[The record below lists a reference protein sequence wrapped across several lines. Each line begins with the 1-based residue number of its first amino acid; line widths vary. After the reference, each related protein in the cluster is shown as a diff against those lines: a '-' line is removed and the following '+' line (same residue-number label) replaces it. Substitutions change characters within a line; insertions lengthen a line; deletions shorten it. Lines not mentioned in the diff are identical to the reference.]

1 MPDVEFAIGGKN
13 ETAKAINSTV
23 AGLSRLEMSF
33 GSIIKTAAGFT
44 LVSGTINTALRGIE
58 RLGSLISAGV
68 SDYDKATEANRALRQ
83 AMELNGGATDEAV
96 QKNIELADSLE
107 RRTNIE
113 AEAIAEMMKSAAMLG
128 VENEQLDDVAQA
140 AIGLSEAMGIGLDD
154 ALKKARLATEGNF
167 DSFNRLIPSLKDM
180 ATNEEKLAAV
190 MQLANNGM
198 AQKEARADSAA
209 DAYQRMQN
217 KVGNMM
223 EALGEALSPFRK
235 LALDGIGFAAEKI
248 TEVMLPALE
257 SMKAVFLESGNIAE
271 LFQRS
276 IAESINKA
284 VQAFTLAEVVI
295 ENLDTAFGFLLD
307 SGSLQVTRLVE
318 VIKHA
323 FTVQLP
329 AYAKFLGETILEG
342 ITFPLRAGIVASENF
357 ANTFG
362 KIFDRLQVFLYSRM
376 QGGFAKLGADIGKIT
391 GESLLKGFE
400 TSFPSLPQ
408 IAERAITDREIELQR
423 NVTNAA
429 ENIADEFN
437 RRLEGRLVGFD
448 QVIKEQSDKMAL
460 AMTGQPNASATATN
474 QQAKSSSQLA
484 AASALQAQT
493 GRLLTMGPASETNEI
508 LRQIASNTQD
518 AANSASAQKMAEES
532 RAREEAA
539 SRAQIAAAL
548 AKAPQ
553 LAAPIQ

>member
-113 AEAIAEMMKSAAMLG
+113 AETIAEMMKSAAMLG

-198 AQKEARADSAA
+198 AQKEARADSAS

-223 EALGEALSPFRK
+223 EVLGEALSPFRK
-235 LALDGIGFAAEKI
+235 LALEGIGFAAEKI

-257 SMKAVFLESGNIAE
+257 SIGPIT
-271 LFQRS
+271 QS
-276 IAESINKA
+276 IGEWMDYFKSKVVASINGA
-284 VQAFTLAEVVI
+284 ITQITMIEVVVG
-295 ENLDTAFGFLLD
+295 NLGTVWEMAVD
-307 SGSLQVTRLVE
+307 STELQLIRLVE
-318 VIKHA
+318 GTKHA
-323 FTVQLP
+323 FTVEIP
-329 AYAKFLGETILEG
+329 AYAAWFADNFTKLMADAFNAVVTIASNLGD
-342 ITFPLRAGIVASENF
+342 
-357 ANTFG
+357 
-362 KIFDRLQVFLYSRM
+362 KIGRIIMRIWDFVSSGM
-376 QGGFAKLGADIGKIT
+376 AGGFDQLAADIGQVAS
-391 GESLLKGFE
+391 GSLLEGFTATAE
-400 TSFPSLPQ
+400 ALPE
-408 IAERAITDREIELQR
+408 IAARAITDREQELQAR
-423 NVTNAA
+423 IGKLGTNLA
-429 ENIADEFN
+429 EEFN
-437 RRLEGRLVGFD
+437 TKLVGRLIGLD
-448 QVIKEQSDKMAL
+448 EAASGPAEQIAL
-460 AMTGQPNASATATN
+460 KMTGQDKPSAGSGE
-474 QQAKSSSQLA
+474 QGKSSNQLA